1 MPQPYYMID
10 FSAACC
16 MFEIRINDIPVM
28 MLDLPGQAAS
38 MTPVNFS
45 ILESGTQIITATVFP
60 HSGNLVL
67 DPEAKLKF
75 DIKLFDVERGFAFKE
90 QLVKY
95 EFEKVDPH
103 KKLPVLRHQTS
114 FSAQVPYSL
123 EGWKNGIALKDVKDV
138 NIKLSNAYERVS
150 SLISRRDYTGFRTS
164 IANRENIMN
173 RSMYLDLAKAK
184 DRIDN
189 LIEDFEG
196 GFKVATIPPDAVL
209 QIYGNGKVAAL
220 KKINGESAFFLVNNE
235 TREELMIDIM
245 FYISTGKTEFE
256 VI

>member
-16 MFEIRINDIPVM
+16 MFEVRVNDIPVM

-38 MTPVNFS
+38 VTPVNFS

-60 HSGNLVL
+60 HSGGIVL

-75 DIKLFDVERGFAFKE
+75 DIKLFDVEKGFVFKE

-95 EFEKVDPH
+95 EFEKVDRNR
-103 KKLPVLRHQTS
+103 KLPVMRHQTS

-123 EGWKNGIALKDVKDV
+123 QGWKNGLALKDVKDV
-138 NIKLSNAYERVS
+138 NIKLSNAYERLS
-150 SLISRRDYTGFRTS
+150 ALIRRGEYNAFRSS
-164 IANRENIMN
+164 IANRENIMAK
-173 RSMYLDLAKAK
+173 SMYLDPAKAEG
-184 DRIDN
+184 RIVN

-196 GFKVATIPPDAVL
+196 GFKVAPVPPDAVL
-209 QIYGNGKVAAL
+209 QIYGEGKVAAL
-220 KKINGESAFFLVNNE
+220 KKINGESALFLVNDE
-235 TREELMIDIM
+235 TKEELMIDIM
-245 FYISTGKTEFE
+245 FYIPNGKTEFE